1 MGNKPKSRIEAG
13 DDDYKVGY
21 GKPPRHTRF
30 KPGQSGNA
38 KGRPRGQ
45 RNVRTVVTEQLKER
59 IKIREGDKTRTVS
72 RLDAIVRQF
81 INNALKGDPK
91 SLSAFILLLRQIG
104 LLDDEPDA
112 LRSEQGNAEDETIL
126 ADFVR
131 RQLSSAGLKTDA
143 PLPDEI
149 PEVDQ
154 NASLTKSK

>member
-1 MGNKPKSRIEAG
+1 MVGRPKSRAEEG

-45 RNVRTVVTEQLKER
+45 RNIRTVVTELLEER
-59 IKIREGDKTRTVS
+59 IKIREGDKARTVS
-72 RLDAIVRQF
+72 MLDAILRLT
-81 INNALKGDPK
+81 INNALKGDSK
-91 SLSAFILLLRQIG
+91 SLSNFFALLRQIG

-126 ADFVR
+126 ADFLE
-131 RQLSSAGLKTDA
+131 RQLNSAALSTDA
-143 PLPDEI
+143 DLADDV
-149 PEVDQ
+149 PEADT
-154 NASLTKSK
+154 NANPAKSK